1 MRQRGDRLRCREPD
15 RDAGGAAGEADQRR
29 LDELVRPFDVSIK
42 LSRGY
47 YVVCRGSDWT
57 QRPIAT
63 FREWLMAQAR
73 GDVAAA
79 N

>member
-1 MRQRGDRLRCREPD
+1 M
-15 RDAGGAAGEADQRR
+15 
-29 LDELVRPFDVSIK
+29 RPFNVSIK

-47 YVVCRGSDWT
+47 YAVCRGSDWT

-73 GDVAAA
+73 GEGVGAAKLTGGA
-79 N
+79 DRRAGRAAKLSATRCAARPRSAPR

>member
-1 MRQRGDRLRCREPD
+1 LPAQ
-15 RDAGGAAGEADQRR
+15 AGN
-29 LDELVRPFDVSIK
+29 VSIK
-42 LSRGY
+42 LSRCY
-47 YVVCRGSDWT
+47 WVACRGSDWT

-73 GDVAAA
+73 GDVGAA

>member
-1 MRQRGDRLRCREPD
+1 
-15 RDAGGAAGEADQRR
+15 
-29 LDELVRPFDVSIK
+29 VSIK
-42 LSRGY
+42 LSKGY
-47 YVVCRGSDWT
+47 YVVCRGGDWT